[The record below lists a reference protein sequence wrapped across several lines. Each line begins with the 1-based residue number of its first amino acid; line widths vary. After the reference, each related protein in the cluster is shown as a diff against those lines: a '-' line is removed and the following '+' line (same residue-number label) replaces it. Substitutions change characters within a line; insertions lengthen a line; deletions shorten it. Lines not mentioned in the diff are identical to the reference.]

1 MPPVSILSVV
11 VNELDGGVKAHH
23 GDECMQGKHLPPS
36 NPYGTCGHTLVT
48 PDNVTGLNCTTFLKA
63 HPNKYQTGNTL
74 TLSAVATVLC
84 ALQKRKP
91 SIELGFVKMGD
102 KRLR

>member
-1 MPPVSILSVV
+1 MRSYAMVLQVADDVKTINLHHNLTCYLRQSV
-11 VNELDGGVKAHH
+11 ERRRI
-23 GDECMQGKHLPPS
+23 
-36 NPYGTCGHTLVT
+36 
-48 PDNVTGLNCTTFLKA
+48 NVTGLNCTTFLKA
-63 HPNKYQTGNTL
+63 HPTKYQADNTL

-102 KRLR
+102 RKLVEQPTAILLMS